1 MGSSFLG
8 LQEGQFDYA
17 IIIKLQFLI
26 KLNFT
31 IPPITLHL
39 KWVNYNLEGRNNRLP
54 FSNTYWEAATLFLQ
68 SCKNGQ
74 SAIPSVTTNFK
85 NLPVSF
91 SVFSPVRVVVNDRS
105 ASSCIS

>member
-31 IPPITLHL
+31 IPPKTLHL

-54 FSNTYWEAATLFLQ
+54 FSKTIGKLLLYSSNH
-68 SCKNGQ
+68 
-74 SAIPSVTTNFK
+74 
-85 NLPVSF
+85 
-91 SVFSPVRVVVNDRS
+91 VRMDRVLYPP
-105 ASSCIS
+105 